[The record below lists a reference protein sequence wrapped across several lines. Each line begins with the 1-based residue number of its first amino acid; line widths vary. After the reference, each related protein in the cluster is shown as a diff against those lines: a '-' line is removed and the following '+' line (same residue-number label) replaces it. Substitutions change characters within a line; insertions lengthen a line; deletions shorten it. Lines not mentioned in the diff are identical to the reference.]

1 MKKNKFYF
9 VAIIVLVVFL
19 VQPKVWHGLRDYFTK
34 IDFKNQLG
42 LKSDVESDRSN
53 SQLLELDLKDK
64 KQIEVAKHSN
74 FTQTELEKSK
84 HSWIK
89 FSGVTATGKLKE
101 VNLMVTSKSL
111 NNNKNSEKELKDIR
125 PLGWRNEQ
133 RELAKI
139 PIVSP
144 NLINFTLDKNRV
156 FTGTKQTAETL
167 NQVMSKVYESV
178 LISGQPARVR
188 VTPIYKIV
196 SQIPS
201 GLIVES
207 RGIGTN
213 PLDFKVYVINQQ
225 KGYRLNYLTGT
236 LKMEEN

>member
-1 MKKNKFYF
+1 M
-9 VAIIVLVVFL
+9 FL
-19 VQPKVWHGLRDYFTK
+19 VQPKVWHSLRDYFTK
-34 IDFKNQLG
+34 IDFKTQLG

-101 VNLMVTSKSL
+101 VNLVVTPKSL
-111 NNNKNSEKELKDIR
+111 NNDKNSKKSKKELKDIR
-125 PLGWRNEQ
+125 PLGWHDGQ
-133 RELAKI
+133 KELVKI
-139 PIVSP
+139 PIVSKS
-144 NLINFTLDKNRV
+144 LIKFNLDKNRV

-178 LISGQPARVR
+178 LTSGQPARVR
-188 VTPIYKIV
+188 VIPIYRIV

-207 RGIGTN
+207 KGIGTN